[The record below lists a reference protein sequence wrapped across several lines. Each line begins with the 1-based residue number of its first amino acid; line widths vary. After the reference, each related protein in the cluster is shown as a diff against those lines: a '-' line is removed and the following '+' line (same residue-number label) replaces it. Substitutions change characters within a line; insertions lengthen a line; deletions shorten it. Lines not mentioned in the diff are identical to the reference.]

1 MAALDYLLI
10 GHVTQDR
17 VGKRFVLG
25 GTVTYAALTA
35 RNLGQRVG
43 VLTSA
48 AFEPGLVDVLHGI
61 QVARLPAEETT
72 RFVNTYDSN
81 GRVQH
86 LEARAETL
94 DPELVLPEWRDAPIV
109 HLGPLDGEIPLE
121 AVDAFP
127 SALLGVTPQGWLR
140 AWDESGLVRACRWEG
155 AERVLARA
163 DAVILSEHDVADP
176 ADIERFASQARLLVV
191 TRGERGASVCAD
203 GAWHHVAAFQA
214 RRQSDPT
221 GAGDVFAAAFLVHY
235 RQSGDPVLSTAFANC
250 VASFAIE
257 KQNHEGIPSLE
268 QIEERWHRG
277 RRRKQVGPA

>member
-86 LEARAETL
+86 LEARAAMI

-109 HLGPLDGEIPLE
+109 HLGPLDAEIPVE

-127 SALLGVTPQGWLR
+127 SALLGITPQGWLR
-140 AWDESGLVRACRWEG
+140 A
-155 AERVLARA
+155 
-163 DAVILSEHDVADP
+163 
-176 ADIERFASQARLLVV
+176 
-191 TRGERGASVCAD
+191 
-203 GAWHHVAAFQA
+203 
-214 RRQSDPT
+214 
-221 GAGDVFAAAFLVHY
+221 
-235 RQSGDPVLSTAFANC
+235 
-250 VASFAIE
+250 
-257 KQNHEGIPSLE
+257 
-268 QIEERWHRG
+268 
-277 RRRKQVGPA
+277 